1 MPVLNTRAPPEGQN
15 VNVRNFLREGLHL
28 PRGVSRDEFVIDSHV
43 QDLLERGELAI
54 HRGWRDK
61 LGFASFLELLRACG
75 HKILNRALRDL
86 VEEFALEPLQK
97 GLETVFMEIDS
108 VLSQWCFDPG
118 EERFHIL
125 LKRWRR
131 FVGPQPIPPLQ

>member
-1 MPVLNTRAPPEGQN
+1 MSSSSTAMFRIFLSVVSSRFTVAGETSLVLLPFLNSFARAAIKSSIMLFEIWSRN
-15 VNVRNFLREGLHL
+15 V
-28 PRGVSRDEFVIDSHV
+28 
-43 QDLLERGELAI
+43 
-54 HRGWRDK
+54 
-61 LGFASFLELLRACG
+61 
-75 HKILNRALRDL
+75 
-86 VEEFALEPLQK
+86 LEPLQK
-97 GLETVFMEIDS
+97 GLETVFMEIDG